1 MKSIPPVDR
10 NVDELRRA
18 LLVGSGLAVIGL
30 QLSLA
35 ACDSS
40 QPPGVA
46 TAAPLS
52 PTAWSKTMGTFTTKD
67 GTDIYYKD
75 WGKGPV
81 VTMSHGWPLSSDS
94 WEAHMFFLASNG
106 YRVIAH
112 DRRGH
117 GRSAQPSDG
126 NDMDTYSD
134 DLAQLLDH
142 LDVKDATMIGFS
154 TGGGEVARYIGRHGS
169 KRLKKAVLISAIPP
183 LMLKTEANPLGTPI
197 EAFDGLRKAFL
208 ENRSKFFRD
217 IPSGP
222 FYGFNK
228 QGATPDQ
235 GLIDFW
241 WLQGMQGGYKGTYEC
256 IKVFS
261 ETDLTEDLKK
271 IDIPTLLIH
280 GDADQVVPI
289 DAAARRGVK
298 LIKDSKLLV
307 YEGAPH
313 GLTDTHRDRLNQD
326 LLAFIRS

>member
-1 MKSIPPVDR
+1 MPLIDIF
-10 NVDELRRA
+10 DERRRA
-18 LLVGSGLAVIGL
+18 FLLGTSAASVGLLLPLGG
-30 QLSLA
+30 
-35 ACDSS
+35 CYRP
-40 QPPGVA
+40 QPSGVA
-46 TAAPLS
+46 AEPPS
-52 PTAWSKTMGTFTTKD
+52 PNSWSKTMGTFTTKD
-67 GTDIYYKD
+67 GTEIYYKD
-75 WGKGPV
+75 WGKGPI
-81 VTMSHGWPLSSDS
+81 VTFSHGWPLSSDS
-94 WEAHMFFLASNG
+94 WEAQMFYFASHG
-106 YRVIAH
+106 YRAIAH

-126 NDMDTYSD
+126 NDMDTYAD

-142 LDVKDATMIGFS
+142 LDVKDATMVGFS
-154 TGGGEVARYIGRHGS
+154 TGGGEVARYIGRHGTR
-169 KRLKKAVLISAIPP
+169 RLKKAVLVSAIPP
-183 LMLKTEANPLGTPI
+183 LMLKTENNPLGTPI

-228 QGATPDQ
+228 PGAKPDQ

-241 WLQGMQGGYKGTYEC
+241 WLQGMQCGYKATYEC

-271 IDIPTLLIH
+271 FDIPTLIVH

-289 DAAARRGVK
+289 VASARQGTK
-298 LIKDSKLLV
+298 LIKDNKLLV

-313 GLTDTHRDRLNQD
+313 GLTDTHRDRLNAD

>member
-1 MKSIPPVDR
+1 
-10 NVDELRRA
+10 
-18 LLVGSGLAVIGL
+18 
-30 QLSLA
+30 
-35 ACDSS
+35 
-40 QPPGVA
+40 
-46 TAAPLS
+46 
-52 PTAWSKTMGTFTTKD
+52 MGTFTTKD
-67 GTDIYYKD
+67 GTEIYYKD
-75 WGKGPV
+75 WGKGPI
-81 VTMSHGWPLSSDS
+81 VTLSHGWPLSSDS
-94 WEAHMFFLASNG
+94 WEALMFFLVSHG
-106 YRVIAH
+106 YRAIAH

-126 NDMDTYSD
+126 NDMDTYAD

-154 TGGGEVARYIGRHGS
+154 TGGGEVARYIGRHGTR
-169 KRLKKAVLISAIPP
+169 RLKKAVLISAIPP
-183 LMLKTEANPLGTPI
+183 LMLKTENNPLGTPI
-197 EAFDGLRKAFL
+197 EAFDGLRQAFL

-217 IPSGP
+217 VPSGP

-228 QGATPDQ
+228 PGAKPDQ

-241 WLQGMQGGYKGTYEC
+241 WLQGMQGGYIGTFEC

-271 IDIPTLLIH
+271 FDIPTLLVH

-289 DAAARRGVK
+289 AAAARQGTK
-298 LIKDSKLLV
+298 LIKDNQLLV

-313 GLTDTHRDRLNQD
+313 GLVDTHRERLHKD